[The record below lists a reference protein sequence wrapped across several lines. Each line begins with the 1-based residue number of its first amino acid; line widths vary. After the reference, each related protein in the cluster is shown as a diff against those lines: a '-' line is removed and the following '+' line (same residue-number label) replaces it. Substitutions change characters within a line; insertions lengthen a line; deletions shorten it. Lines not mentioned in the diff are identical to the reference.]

1 MSVITVEYY
10 NTVLFDGSRVSDR
23 IIAAS
28 IDSAVL
34 IDTQFMRDDPADFVE
49 DLYDAL
55 APHDVT
61 PTLISLSPMKHIT
74 REVMEKIAVRG
85 YNVLY
90 FARAGDA
97 GSVNAD
103 DTTNAADAFINAGP
117 GADTGIRSWT
127 APAIPLALPAGAST
141 MMISLAYI
149 NDGHRIG
156 GLPALHG
163 RAFVEDLTAGI
174 DGDAQMRLC
183 SEIAKSFHGCDAVT
197 AILRRGLGRL
207 AERERILRELM
218 AAGVELPANLRAKYA
233 VDMPKSALPVVCAEA
248 AAPTSSPSIP
258 VLVGGSCMQ

>member
-1 MSVITVEYY
+1 MSIITVEYY

-34 IDTQFMRDDPADFVE
+34 IDTQFMRDDPADFAE

-90 FARAGDA
+90 FARTGDA
-97 GSVNAD
+97 ADVDADSNAT
-103 DTTNAADAFINAGP
+103 DTFINAGP

-183 SEIAKSFHGCDAVT
+183 AEIAKSFHGCDAVT

-207 AERERILRELM
+207 AERERILRELT

-233 VDMPKSALPVVCAEA
+233 ADIPKSASPVVCAEA

-258 VLVGGSCMQ
+258 MLVGGSCMQ